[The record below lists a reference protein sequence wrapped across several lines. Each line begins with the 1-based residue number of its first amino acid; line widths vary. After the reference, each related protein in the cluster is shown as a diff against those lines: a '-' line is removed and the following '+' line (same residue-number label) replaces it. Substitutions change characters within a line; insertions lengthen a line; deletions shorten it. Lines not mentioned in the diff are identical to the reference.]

1 MRLLSIAIVASWFSQ
16 SVVADVPN
24 KYLSVG
30 LLSVVCQ
37 NDTKKADEDFYVFSK
52 EGDSWISV
60 VGNVTNIHETA
71 EGFTLK
77 LSNSPHE
84 TNFLKRTNEGYNLVS
99 FNKGEI
105 SKKVCTDLTLLSAE
119 IKSAMLSVANEAYDG
134 ERKSASNKIESLK
147 ADVLALQE
155 QNAEQNDVLAEL
167 SARSETARIT
177 VSNTIESLIADLLV
191 RQSQNASQKEDLEAL
206 NERYDEDREIASN
219 TIENLKVENNKQGQ
233 TISRSIEAIR
243 LLEISLSNSQDALE
257 KISEFQSYPY
267 GEAVG
272 ELSLNIDLYS
282 QALTNAL
289 QNVSELGPEFKKL
302 ELVFGQEAQLLELQS
317 KTADQQM
324 ALLDLTARYDGLS
337 ATSTAKIENLQDEVR
352 HLQAKINA
360 QENHL
365 ESLNAANR
373 EFESS
378 SFVATLA
385 IADLL
390 SELAKTGSDIREQI
404 TGMDLAIDQ
413 AFEEVKMA
421 QADQT
426 VQVSQKI
433 DQTLATKLIGI
444 IDELDARVT
453 LLNGELAMA
462 TTDNIDLALKD
473 QAVLFR
479 DVTTEFM
486 AVIRSGI
493 NQGDPEADKKMQSLL
508 DTQSKLEER
517 IGELNKRL
525 LKISQRPK
533 SVPQQP
539 KRQAARAPSQDVI
552 KFP

>member
-1 MRLLSIAIVASWFSQ
+1 MRLLSIAIVASCLAQ
-16 SVVADVPN
+16 SVVAEVPN

-37 NDTKKADEDFYVFSK
+37 NEAKKADQDFYVFSK

-60 VGNVTNIHETA
+60 VGNVTSIHETA
-71 EGFTLK
+71 EGFTLQ

-84 TNFLKRTNEGYNLVS
+84 TSFLKRTNEGFNLVS
-99 FNKGEI
+99 FKKGEI

-119 IKSAMLSVANEAYDG
+119 IKSAMLSVANEAYAG
-134 ERKSASNKIESLK
+134 ERQSASNKIESLR

-167 SARSETARIT
+167 SARSETDRIT
-177 VSNTIESLIADLLV
+177 ASNTIESLRADLLV
-191 RQSQNASQKEDLEAL
+191 RQSQSASQKENLAAL
-206 NERYDEDREIASN
+206 NERYDEDRKIASD
-219 TIENLKVENNKQGQ
+219 TIENLKVENYEQGQ

-257 KISEFQSYPY
+257 KISEFQSQPN

-317 KTADQQM
+317 KTADQQV
-324 ALLDLTARYDGLS
+324 ALSDLTARYDGLS
-337 ATSTAKIENLQDEVR
+337 ATSTATIENLQDEAR

-360 QENHL
+360 LETHL
-365 ESLNAANR
+365 EFLNAANG
-373 EFESS
+373 EYKSS
-378 SFVATLA
+378 SFEATQA
-385 IADLL
+385 IAELR
-390 SELAKTGSDIREQI
+390 SELAKTSSDMTEQI
-404 TGMDLAIDQ
+404 NGMDLAIDQ
-413 AFEEVKMA
+413 AFDDIKMA
-421 QADQT
+421 QTEQT

-433 DQTLATKLIGI
+433 DQTLATKLDGI
-444 IDELDARVT
+444 IDELDARIS

-462 TTDNIDLALKD
+462 TTDNIDSALKE
-473 QAVLFR
+473 QAMLFSE
-479 DVTTEFM
+479 VTTEFI
-486 AVIRSGI
+486 AVVREGL
-493 NQGDPEADKKMQSLL
+493 NQDDPQAERKMQALM

-517 IGELNKRL
+517 IGELNMRL
-525 LKISQRPK
+525 LKASQRPK
-533 SVPQQP
+533 PAQT
-539 KRQAARAPSQDVI
+539 KRQQAERAPSQDVI

>member
-1 MRLLSIAIVASWFSQ
+1 
-16 SVVADVPN
+16 
-24 KYLSVG
+24 
-30 LLSVVCQ
+30 
-37 NDTKKADEDFYVFSK
+37 
-52 EGDSWISV
+52 
-60 VGNVTNIHETA
+60 
-71 EGFTLK
+71 
-77 LSNSPHE
+77 
-84 TNFLKRTNEGYNLVS
+84 
-99 FNKGEI
+99 
-105 SKKVCTDLTLLSAE
+105 
-119 IKSAMLSVANEAYDG
+119 
-134 ERKSASNKIESLK
+134 
-147 ADVLALQE
+147 
-155 QNAEQNDVLAEL
+155 
-167 SARSETARIT
+167 
-177 VSNTIESLIADLLV
+177 
-191 RQSQNASQKEDLEAL
+191 
-206 NERYDEDREIASN
+206 
-219 TIENLKVENNKQGQ
+219 
-233 TISRSIEAIR
+233 AIR

-257 KISEFQSYPY
+257 KISEFQSHPY

-337 ATSTAKIENLQDEVR
+337 ATSTATIENLQDEAR

-378 SFVATLA
+378 SFEATQA

-404 TGMDLAIDQ
+404 NGMDLAIDQ

-444 IDELDARVT
+444 I
-453 LLNGELAMA
+453 
-462 TTDNIDLALKD
+462 
-473 QAVLFR
+473 
-479 DVTTEFM
+479 
-486 AVIRSGI
+486 
-493 NQGDPEADKKMQSLL
+493 
-508 DTQSKLEER
+508 
-517 IGELNKRL
+517 
-525 LKISQRPK
+525 
-533 SVPQQP
+533 
-539 KRQAARAPSQDVI
+539 
-552 KFP
+552 